1 MKPGAWNHR
10 ENFRERWRV
19 VLSEGRADAVIT
31 QTVAGCMDDLDT
43 GSWTLLEEY
52 GVRKANRA
60 VLFETRSGRVGGC
73 IDEPRAEAS
82 GGVIR

>member
-1 MKPGAWNHR
+1 
-10 ENFRERWRV
+10 
-19 VLSEGRADAVIT
+19 
-31 QTVAGCMDDLDT
+31 MDDLDT